1 MRMGPWP
8 STPAPE
14 HADAPER
21 IEWLELFFDLVVVAA
36 VAVLTEG
43 LRADATWG
51 GLGIFLVTYGAVWF
65 AWVSVVMYTDVA
77 AELPVRGSSR
87 CCRGGDGR
95 PAPGQATAHGRR
107 SGCRDR
113 HGRCSRLWTGPAKY
127 VLWGAALVFELG
139 VVWCAANGRR
149 QGSTI
154 HERLESTRRRSR
166 ADARAAARNASPRD
180 CTRSASIA
188 STSTSGSG
196 CS

>member
-1 MRMGPWP
+1 M
-8 STPAPE
+8 AEHPE

-77 AELPVRGSSR
+77 AELARVRSTS
-87 CCRGGDGR
+87 GGR
-95 PAPGQATAHGRR
+95 
-107 SGCRDR
+107 
-113 HGRCSRLWTGPAKY
+113 
-127 VLWGAALVFELG
+127 
-139 VVWCAANGRR
+139 
-149 QGSTI
+149 
-154 HERLESTRRRSR
+154 STRGRSR
-166 ADARAAARNASPRD
+166 ADARTAARNASSSN